1 MGEYSEAE
9 KMYTRALQIVPNR
22 HYPLYLLMKL
32 YKESGHNQKA
42 KDIAIE
48 ILKKPVKIHS
58 TAIREMREEARKVW
72 IINEE

>member
-1 MGEYSEAE
+1 
-9 KMYTRALQIVPNR
+9 
-22 HYPLYLLMKL
+22 MKL